1 MNDKD
6 ILNNLFNRLNEIMK
20 NEGIQHISEIKFD
33 NKHPLTFFSEITDN
47 SISIK
52 KPPLF
57 LYDDFFFLSN
67 DLLHFTLLLFL
78 LRPFINDPVK
88 ENGTYFQ
95 NRYDARYLSYSSVL
109 YSTVYNFWDRIGDL
123 INCFFN
129 TGLPE
134 NSVYIGRV
142 ISNFP
147 KDCRDSKYFQQLEEI
162 YMNKIRHLILE
173 RNEDTHN
180 QSIVTGHYFNIILAK
195 DEEQVEKAKLKFNL
209 PEIFKEQI
217 ELAYNG
223 FELALL
229 LIKEKRGNP
238 GTAKQEAQ
246 V

>member
-6 ILNNLFNRLNEIMK
+6 ILNNLFYRLNEIMK

-33 NKHPLTFFSEITDN
+33 NKHPLTFFSKITDN

-67 DLLHFTLLLFL
+67 DLVHFTLLLFL
-78 LRPFINDPVK
+78 FRPFINDPAK

-95 NRYDARYLSYSSVL
+95 NWYDARYLSYSSVL
-109 YSTVYNFWDRIGDL
+109 HSTVYNFWDRIGDL

-173 RNEDTHN
+173 RNEDAHN

-195 DEEQVEKAKLKFNL
+195 GEDQVEKAKLKFSL

-223 FELALL
+223 FELALH

-238 GTAKQEAQ
+238 GAAKQEAQ